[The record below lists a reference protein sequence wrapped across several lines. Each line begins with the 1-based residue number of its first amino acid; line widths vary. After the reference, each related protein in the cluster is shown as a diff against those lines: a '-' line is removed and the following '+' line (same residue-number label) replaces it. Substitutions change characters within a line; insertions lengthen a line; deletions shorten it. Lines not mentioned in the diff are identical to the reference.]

1 MAAGTDELF
10 VSGFP
15 PWCTVMVLPQAF
27 VWLFF
32 QVPLRW
38 YHGWINVSSIF
49 DDVFSTGFEQMVI
62 FCRMYVLP
70 VCMY

>member
-1 MAAGTDELF
+1 MGVRCELTLVAAGTDELF

-32 QVPLRW
+32 QVSLRW
-38 YHGWINVSSIF
+38 HHVWINVSLIF
-49 DDVFSTGFEQMVI
+49 DDVFSTGCQTDGH
-62 FCRMYVLP
+62 LL
-70 VCMY
+70 